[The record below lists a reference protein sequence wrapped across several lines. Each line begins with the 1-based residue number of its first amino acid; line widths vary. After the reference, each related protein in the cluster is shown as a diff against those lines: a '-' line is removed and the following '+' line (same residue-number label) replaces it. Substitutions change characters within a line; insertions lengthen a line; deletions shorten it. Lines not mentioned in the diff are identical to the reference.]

1 MFLSVLSVKT
11 LQPEWMEEFFLFLTE
26 MSQTYQGLS
35 EDMSTTEMAVCSDSS
50 SLK

>member
-11 LQPEWMEEFFLFLTE
+11 LQPEWMEEFFLFLIE

-35 EDMSTTEMAVCSDSS
+35 EDRSTAEMAV
-50 SLK
+50 LNEMK